1 MSESDLR
8 QRARVVT
15 RTNKK
20 GVNVGNVIL
29 ELSVCMHE
37 ILLNE
42 GRVYVKWRSCKVR
55 DFVNVLRCHWRFA
68 FGHMM
73 RECIVKEPLC
83 ERCGESGHSRDK
95 CKNAC
100 VCRNCK
106 LHGRKSDHSV
116 MSQECAEYIRMIE
129 R

>member
-1 MSESDLR
+1 M
-8 QRARVVT
+8 
-15 RTNKK
+15 
-20 GVNVGNVIL
+20 
-29 ELSVCMHE
+29 
-37 ILLNE
+37 
-42 GRVYVKWRSCKVR
+42 R